1 MLELLQNN
9 HSPDC
14 HFIRQLFGH
23 GQKDREL
30 EEVTKKA
37 MEKIFNHA
45 WEGRHGAI
53 PSAIGVNDKKS
64 QKATATPWKD
74 EDQVSIH

>member
-1 MLELLQNN
+1 
-9 HSPDC
+9 
-14 HFIRQLFGH
+14 
-23 GQKDREL
+23 
-30 EEVTKKA
+30 

-64 QKATATPWKD
+64 QKATAIPWND